1 MLHLAFGPTLGPIL
15 FRSSLRLSCDN
26 MSLHKFKGYSMVKMD
41 IDARVANATVYAMEV
56 LPPKGQ
62 PFLKGERIPM
72 DAVFKPWVPRA
83 LESADKYG
91 DVAQLL
97 FVKPDD
103 ALLKAMNVDFRG
115 PLANLMGLP
124 IDVVKARLKDKNGPY
139 ISWSDISDAMGKA
152 CGNRHLALF
161 TFSVYG
167 LIVFPKSLGYVSVL
181 LADFLFQIEKWVN
194 LAPAVLAETIISLN
208 FIRKKCD
215 KCFLRC
221 TKLLFVWMKSHFRC
235 LYKHFHQVFV
245 PSTRL
250 IEEFLE
256 SEWPPNQ
263 SIEGAI
269 SYSSLM
275 ILNRYKYDQCI
286 PAGLNRVEVS
296 I

>member
-1 MLHLAFGPTLGPIL
+1 MVCFCYPTYRC
-15 FRSSLRLSCDN
+15 FMFN
-26 MSLHKFKGYSMVKMD
+26 
-41 IDARVANATVYAMEV
+41 EV
-56 LPPKGQ
+56 
-62 PFLKGERIPM
+62 
-72 DAVFKPWVPRA
+72 D
-83 LESADKYG
+83 
-91 DVAQLL
+91 
-97 FVKPDD
+97 
-103 ALLKAMNVDFRG
+103 MNVDFRG

-250 IEEFLE
+250 IE
-256 SEWPPNQ
+256 
-263 SIEGAI
+263 
-269 SYSSLM
+269 
-275 ILNRYKYDQCI
+275 
-286 PAGLNRVEVS
+286 
-296 I
+296 

>member
-1 MLHLAFGPTLGPIL
+1 
-15 FRSSLRLSCDN
+15 
-26 MSLHKFKGYSMVKMD
+26 
-41 IDARVANATVYAMEV
+41 
-56 LPPKGQ
+56 
-62 PFLKGERIPM
+62 
-72 DAVFKPWVPRA
+72 
-83 LESADKYG
+83 
-91 DVAQLL
+91 
-97 FVKPDD
+97 
-103 ALLKAMNVDFRG
+103 
-115 PLANLMGLP
+115 
-124 IDVVKARLKDKNGPY
+124 
-139 ISWSDISDAMGKA
+139 MGKA

-263 SIEGAI
+263 SIEVWVQNLSTLI
-269 SYSSLM
+269 YQE
-275 ILNRYKYDQCI
+275 IEWKV
-286 PAGLNRVEVS
+286 P
-296 I
+296 